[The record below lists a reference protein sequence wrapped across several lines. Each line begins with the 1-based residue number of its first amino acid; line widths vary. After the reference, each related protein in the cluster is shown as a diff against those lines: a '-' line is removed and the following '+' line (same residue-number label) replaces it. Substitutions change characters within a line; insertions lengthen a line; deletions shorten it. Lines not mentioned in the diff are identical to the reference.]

1 MIDVNP
7 LLSNGKT
14 SYVILD
20 VNPVY
25 MIKNIHQSK
34 YKVIKT
40 KKVLTFISIKS
51 TWTCVILVDV
61 FELSS
66 SDMLRRYFGHN

>member
-1 MIDVNP
+1 MAPSFLRTSSVKDKLQQQIDVKYMIDVNP

-40 KKVLTFISIKS
+40 KKVLTFITIKS
-51 TWTCVILVDV
+51 T
-61 FELSS
+61 
-66 SDMLRRYFGHN
+66 